1 MLAPSAFRPPATSF
15 PLREHSMTASLPS
28 LPEWRGVDRA
38 RFESEVIPANE
49 PAILRGVA
57 NHWPAVARGRESP
70 MAIAQYLA
78 GFDQGTP
85 SSAVLLP
92 PEEEGRLAYDAA
104 MDGFNF
110 MRTPRTVTQM
120 LEQVLRY
127 ARLERA
133 PAVAMQSARID
144 QCLPGFAGENAMPL
158 LDASVQPR
166 AWIGSAIVTP
176 AHFDESHNI
185 AVCVAGRR
193 RFTLFAPEQVVNLYV
208 GPLDNTPAGMPM
220 SLVDFAK
227 PDLERFPRFREAL
240 AGARVAEL
248 APGDAVYIPPLW
260 WHHVRSLERF
270 NMLVNYWW
278 LAAAPGRVV
287 PPFTLDALMHAAATV
302 RALPPAQREA
312 WRHLFEHFV
321 FAADGQ
327 AVEHMPADRRG
338 VLGEMSA
345 EDHANLR
352 KLLAERLGR

>member
-1 MLAPSAFRPPATSF
+1 
-15 PLREHSMTASLPS
+15 MTETLPS
-28 LPEWRGVDRA
+28 LPEFRDVDRA
-38 RFESEVIPANE
+38 RFESEVVPRDA
-49 PAILRGVA
+49 PAILRGLA
-57 NHWPAVARGRESP
+57 ARWPAVAHGRESP
-70 MAIAQYLA
+70 MAIARYLA
-78 GFDQGTP
+78 GFDQGHP
-85 SSAVLLP
+85 SAAVLLP

-110 MRTPRTVTQM
+110 MRTPRTVTQV

-127 ARLERA
+127 ARHERA
-133 PAVAMQSARID
+133 PAVAMQSARVD
-144 QCLPGFAGENAMPL
+144 QCLPGFAAMNPMPL
-158 LDASVQPR
+158 LDAGVQPR
-166 AWIGSAIVTP
+166 AWIGSAIITP

-193 RFTLFAPEQVVNLYV
+193 RFTLFAPEQVANLYV

-240 AGARVAEL
+240 ANAQVAEL
-248 APGDAVYIPPLW
+248 APGDAIYIPPLW

-278 LAAAPGRVV
+278 LAATPGRAV

-302 RALPPAQREA
+302 RALPPAQRDA

-321 FAADGQ
+321 FTADAE
-327 AVEHMPADRRG
+327 AVAHIPADRQG
-338 VLGEMSA
+338 VLGTMSA
-345 EDHANLR
+345 EDHAKLR
-352 KLLAERLGR
+352 KLLSERLGR